1 MFTTN
6 EGTADRVVRIL
17 IGLFALGLF
26 FFGPAWGMRW
36 LLLVG
41 LVPLVTGL
49 VGWCPLY
56 AVLGVSTCP
65 ARRA

>member
-17 IGLFALGLF
+17 IGLVALGLF